1 MTRKISQAIMLD
13 MLTQKDVDEIR
24 QIVREEIDEKTK
36 HLPTKDEFYTK
47 MDELMGEVKAMREE
61 QGVYAGQYSNI
72 SDELENHD
80 TRIKKLEKH
89 TGISP

>member
-1 MTRKISQAIMLD
+1 